1 VLIVSV
7 LDPKHPDLDTLSR
20 RLAEQDQH
28 LSRVDEDYVSESES
42 LIQRLTNQLIKT
54 KEERDELEKQRAA
67 LKPPGGEEDQFPIP
81 TSFGEFS
88 AIVVKHLAPIE
99 ELSPFKLGQIQE
111 LIASVS
117 KEAGAQILKSALHS
131 DFT

>member
-1 VLIVSV
+1 
-7 LDPKHPDLDTLSR
+7 
-20 RLAEQDQH
+20 

-67 LKPPGGEEDQFPIP
+67 LKPPGGEEDQLPIP
-81 TSFGEFS
+81 TTFGEFS